1 MISNFLGVDITPPND
16 IITESELFFLYG
28 LISSIN
34 PYNIV
39 ELGGGREGICSK
51 LFIKAQEN
59 NFNSKLF
66 SIDVLEMQKKS
77 ENHFLLQKDINDVTP
92 SDLHNEKIDVVFFD
106 CHSAV
111 PQLNFYNKMIKEN
124 LIHDDTI
131 LILHDT
137 NLFYEPTTSKF
148 INHLGEYGM
157 HTKEGFA
164 HQWVE
169 RNLVNYFKLKGYDIF
184 NLSTK
189 PENHNQK
196 HQLLYGIS
204 VCKKFKLLNP
214 IYLDYPE

>member
-1 MISNFLGVDITPPND
+1 MIAKFLDVDISYPQN

-39 ELGGGREGICSK
+39 ELGGGSAGICSK
-51 LFIKAQEN
+51 LFIEAQKN
-59 NFNSKLF
+59 NPNAKLF
-66 SIDVLEMQKKS
+66 SIDILEMKKKS
-77 ENHFLLQKDINDVTP
+77 ENHFLLQKDCNDITP
-92 SDLHNEKIDVVFFD
+92 NDIHNEKIDVVFFD
-106 CHSAV
+106 CHSV
-111 PQLNFYNKMIKEN
+111 LPQLNFYNKMLKEN
-124 LIHDDTI
+124 LIDDDTI

-137 NLFYEPTTSKF
+137 NLFYEPITTQV
-148 INHLGEYGM
+148 IENNGEFGL
-157 HTKEGFA
+157 HTKDGYA

-184 NLSTK
+184 SLSTK
-189 PENHNQK
+189 PKNHNQNY
-196 HQLLYGIS
+196 QYLFGIS